1 MKQDQSSETV
11 TTVTEDNPIQPDNLN
26 EQVQSTSDSQY
37 TDPFSATSPN
47 EPIKVVTEVEPV
59 KTVSQVE
66 HVETVHKSNAISR
79 NTTTTTTRIV
89 YWLTAILVTLLAFR
103 LVLKLLAASTSS
115 AFVALIYD
123 VTKVFIA
130 PFNGIFEAVESGF
143 ETSTL
148 VAIIVYALVGW
159 GIAKLVAISTN
170 SSSANN

>member
-1 MKQDQSSETV
+1 MKQDQNSKTV
-11 TTVTEDNPIQPDNLN
+11 TTVTENNPVQPDNPN
-26 EQVQSTSDSQY
+26 EQIHSNSDDQF

-47 EPIKVVTEVEPV
+47 ESTQIVTEVEPA

-66 HVETVHKSNAISR
+66 HVETVRKSNVNSR

-103 LVLKLLAASTSS
+103 FVLKLLAASTSS
-115 AFVALIYD
+115 AFVTLIYD
-123 VTKVFIA
+123 ITKVFIA